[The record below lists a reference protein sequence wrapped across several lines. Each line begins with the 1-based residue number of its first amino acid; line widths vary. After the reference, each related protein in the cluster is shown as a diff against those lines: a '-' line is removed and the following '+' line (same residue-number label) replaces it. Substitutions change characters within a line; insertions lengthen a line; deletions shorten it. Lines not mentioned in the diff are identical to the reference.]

1 MKSNLSK
8 KIAEYLGVI
17 LFYAAVSSFVYN
29 LYKVLHR
36 GQDYLARYLGDRAAE
51 ILGGLVTGGEWSL
64 ELRTEMR
71 DTYPWV
77 VLVFVVAYFIVRNW
91 RGDRRM
97 QPLPF
102 GGWLFVLTAQAV
114 VSAGI
119 FHRVGGELLLLLGS
133 STLVCLLL
141 LVVWQLNRE
150 RAMAV
155 SASIKALIRRF
166 PAQSFQAG
174 VLLIV
179 VYTVS
184 VSYYRLS
191 GPQWALLFLAMA
203 GVVGCYRV
211 LGMGLID
218 RRPLQLTLVF
228 TVYSLVGLAL
238 FHESLG
244 SIFRSDYWL
253 ILTLFNRQEGFSF
266 ETVKNISLF
275 EMFGDIRFQPLAH
288 LLMYLRHLAFGNHV
302 VLYNLLN
309 LALHVVTAFLVFLIL
324 ARLLKEARISFLF
337 GAWFLALF
345 SQFDTV
351 VWTYH
356 IYIVV
361 GTIFTL
367 ACAYMV
373 YRYVETE
380 ERRFL
385 VLAATAGL
393 LSLLLY
399 EAAVFVLAAIPLL
412 VLAAGHATGR
422 NVARKEFVF
431 AVVTVLAAY
440 AFYVAFTA
448 YGVSLEKPSG
458 KMSLRDLLG
467 PEHVFLSTKAVLTN
481 LWASSFVKNVGVLS
495 DVKITDIVHLSLEPE
510 TYRKADAILK
520 ILLGL
525 VLLGLIRPRRTS
537 YFAVLLLAVGLSY
550 VFIIALGRLLT
561 NDAHYLMAQPRY
573 QYFPNVFALLAL
585 ALLLAD
591 RVGQTRIRRLT
602 VPVIIAMIFWNAQNV
617 LYANNKVHAAM
628 RPIDGH
634 YQRIAA
640 YLAEHPDTTVF
651 IDMIPDTHGMLFLGT
666 DIALD
671 NLFGNWLTK
680 SIARA
685 DYIYDGNGFTKNP
698 RRRPGGANTLGDFTA
713 SWMYMHDFRYPPKS
727 DIVVIGSG
735 ASYPRV
741 SLTPDGYVKVQL
753 LSDNPG
759 VAKVWLLKHGYIPN
773 ANDEHLGDWFAFT
786 LEKHG
791 GSLCLYR
798 NGDLV
803 RKVRLDGTYKNWDRD
818 SDRLLGSYFTGNRE
832 IAFISRLSMQFD
844 VAKYG
849 CGSYPVGRSIA
860 MDIKRP
866 W

>member
-1 MKSNLSK
+1 MSSSFPK
-8 KIAEYLGVI
+8 KIAEYLGAI
-17 LFYAAVSSFVYN
+17 FFYSAVSSFVYN

-36 GQDYLARYLGDRAAE
+36 GQDYLARYLGDRVAE
-51 ILGGLVTGGEWSL
+51 ILSGLVSGEELSI
-64 ELRTEMR
+64 ELRMQLREA
-71 DTYPWV
+71 YPWI
-77 VLVFVVAYFIVRNW
+77 VLVFIVAYFIARN
-91 RGDRRM
+91 RRDDRRM
-97 QPLPF
+97 QPLSLGDWLLVLSVQALVSVALF
-102 GGWLFVLTAQAV
+102 FRIGGDLLVVL
-114 VSAGI
+114 
-119 FHRVGGELLLLLGS
+119 GGT
-133 STLVCLLL
+133 TLVCFLLL
-141 LVVWQLNRE
+141 ITWRLGRE
-150 RAMAV
+150 RIMAV
-155 SASIKALIRRF
+155 TTYLAGLVARF
-166 PAQSFQAG
+166 PNRFFQGG
-174 VLLIV
+174 VLAIV
-179 VYTVS
+179 AYTVF
-184 VSYYRLS
+184 VSYYRLP
-191 GPQWALLFLAMA
+191 GLQWALLLLVMT

-211 LGMGLID
+211 LGMRLIG
-218 RRPLQLTLVF
+218 RRSLQLALVF
-228 TVYSLVGLAL
+228 AVYSLIGLAL
-238 FHESLG
+238 YYMSLG

-253 ILTLFNRQEGFSF
+253 ILTLFNHQEGFSF

-309 LALHVVTAFLVFLIL
+309 VALHATTAFLVFLML
-324 ARLLKEARISFLF
+324 ARLLKEVRVSFLF

-356 IYIVV
+356 IYIIV
-361 GTIFTL
+361 GTLFSL
-367 ACAYMV
+367 ASAYLV
-373 YRYVETE
+373 YRYTETGG
-380 ERRFL
+380 RRFL
-385 VLAATAGL
+385 VLAALAGL

-422 NVARKEFVF
+422 DVARKEFVF

-440 AFYVAFTA
+440 AFYAAFTA
-448 YGVSLEKPSG
+448 YGISLEKPSG
-458 KMSLRDLLG
+458 KMSLRDLLV
-467 PEHVFLSTKAVLTN
+467 PEHVFLSTKAVLAN

-495 DVKITDIVHLSLEPE
+495 DVKITDIVYLVLSPE
-510 TYRKADAILK
+510 TYQKADTILK

-525 VLLGLIRPRRTS
+525 ALLGLMHPRRTG

-573 QYFPNVFALLAL
+573 QYFPNAFAILAF

-591 RVGQTRIRRLT
+591 RLGQARVRRLA
-602 VPVIIAMIFWNAQNV
+602 VPVIVAIIFWNAQNV

-628 RPIDGH
+628 RPMDGH

-640 YLAEHPDTTVF
+640 HLAEHPDTTVF
-651 IDMIPDTHGMLFLGT
+651 VDMIPDTHRMLFLGT

-671 NLFGNWLTK
+671 NLFRNRITK

-698 RRRPGGANTLGDFTA
+698 RQRPSGTNTLGDFTV
-713 SWMYMHDFRYPPKS
+713 SWMYTHDSKYPPKS
-727 DIVVIGSG
+727 EIVVVGSD
-735 ASYPRV
+735 ASYPRI
-741 SLTPDGYVKVQL
+741 SLTPEGYIKVQL
-753 LSDNPG
+753 LSSNPG
-759 VAKVWLLKHGYIPN
+759 VAKIRLLKHDYTTE
-773 ANDEHLGDWFAFT
+773 ADDEYLGNWFAFT
-786 LEKHG
+786 LEKQ
-791 GSLCLYR
+791 GSNLCLYQ
-798 NGDLV
+798 NGELT
-803 RKVRLDGTYKNWDRD
+803 RKVHLDGAYKNWDRD
-818 SDRLLGSYFTGNRE
+818 GDRLLGSYFTGSRE
-832 IAFISRLSMQFD
+832 IAFVSRLFMQFD

-849 CGSYPVGRSIA
+849 CGNYPVGRSIA